1 MASFFRN
8 LDAAD
13 TPRLIFSVEECLP
26 FVQPIFYA
34 LHLAYEDFKLS
45 TLTWPNLERM
55 ESILTRIASIVSL
68 VSYQK
73 YYLRD
78 TGIND
83 MCMPKSK
90 NADLPDNSDA
100 HSLEPPPV
108 DYEYLVT
115 ANPPDFYG
123 WLTRVFRHGLGGSK
137 ECCRDVEM
145 FPTLL
150 KSSLTYKLSTVYM
163 ALHHGGTSGNQL
175 AMMEMVRLGVTL
187 AVLETLP
194 LGLSLPLQ
202 EAAQCREDP
211 PEGWPS
217 EAYELIGR
225 SDLMNFES
233 QLSRAA
239 FHASTSRHP
248 LKDDSDGI

>member
-1 MASFFRN
+1 MGSNFHLTYDNSHKATLRCFTKEISKKGAKRMRTHQQKRSHLPSSLRSANENMANFFRN
-8 LDAAD
+8 LDASD

-34 LHLAYEDFKLS
+34 LHLAYEDLKLS

-83 MCMPKSK
+83 ICMPKSK
-90 NADLPDNSDA
+90 NADLPDDSDA

-108 DYEYLVT
+108 DYEYLVA

-150 KSSLTYKLSTVYM
+150 KSSLTQTVNCVY
-163 ALHHGGTSGNQL
+163 G
-175 AMMEMVRLGVTL
+175 
-187 AVLETLP
+187 
-194 LGLSLPLQ
+194 
-202 EAAQCREDP
+202 
-211 PEGWPS
+211 
-217 EAYELIGR
+217 
-225 SDLMNFES
+225 F
-233 QLSRAA
+233 
-239 FHASTSRHP
+239 ASWWY
-248 LKDDSDGI
+248 

>member
-1 MASFFRN
+1 
-8 LDAAD
+8 
-13 TPRLIFSVEECLP
+13 
-26 FVQPIFYA
+26 
-34 LHLAYEDFKLS
+34 
-45 TLTWPNLERM
+45 M
-55 ESILTRIASIVSL
+55 EHLTRIASIVSL

-83 MCMPKSK
+83 ICMPKSK

-163 ALHHGGTSGNQL
+163 ALHHGGSNGNQL

-202 EAAQCREDP
+202 EAAAQCREDP
-211 PEGWPS
+211 QKGG
-217 EAYELIGR
+217 L
-225 SDLMNFES
+225 
-233 QLSRAA
+233 
-239 FHASTSRHP
+239 
-248 LKDDSDGI
+248 LKHTN